1 MEAAHTES
9 NDTLICLRP
18 SPSARPYEVYVLPVS
33 QFPIPEMERLAVRD
47 FLDALS
53 AVMRQTFRLRAEI
66 FLQLNQLRLDGGPLI
81 LEQHAA
87 EWMPLGGLGVWPDRE
102 SPRVWKPE
110 DFMNLGVGDTLRP
123 STYQVFRITKS
134 PQVAVSARNLMLG
147 RGTVVEILTS
157 DSIDS
162 FFKRTAEVLLPSIK
176 ETSLRG
182 FRFFVPLFERKSFE
196 AASAADLDSWFCG
209 ASVYVRE
216 SIEDKGVLIAS
227 REPLGQIFE
236 KLGAKFVDKP
246 EPHWQV
252 PRSGHRQ
259 EQPSKNKAPSARR

>member
-1 MEAAHTES
+1 MEAAHTQS
-9 NDTLICLRP
+9 NDTLICMTPL
-18 SPSARPYEVYVLPVS
+18 PSARPYEAYILPVS
-33 QFPIPEMERLAVRD
+33 QFPVPELERLALRD

-53 AVMRQTFRLRAEI
+53 AVMRQTFRLRSEI
-66 FLQLNQLRLDGGPLI
+66 FLQLNQLRLDGGPRI

-102 SPRVWKPE
+102 STRVWKPE
-110 DFMNLGVGDTLRP
+110 DFMNLGVADTLRP

-134 PQVAVSARNLMLG
+134 PQIAVSARNLMLG

-162 FFKRTAEVLLPSIK
+162 FLKKTAETLFPSIK

-182 FRFFVPLFERKSFE
+182 FRFFVPLFERKSLG
-196 AASAADLDSWFCG
+196 AASAAELDLWFCG

-216 SIEDKGVLIAS
+216 SVEDKGVLIAS
-227 REPLGQIFE
+227 REPLGQVFE
-236 KLGAKFVDKP
+236 RLGANFVDKP
-246 EPHWQV
+246 EPHWRV
-252 PRSGHRQ
+252 PCSGHRQ
-259 EQPSKNKAPSARR
+259 EQH